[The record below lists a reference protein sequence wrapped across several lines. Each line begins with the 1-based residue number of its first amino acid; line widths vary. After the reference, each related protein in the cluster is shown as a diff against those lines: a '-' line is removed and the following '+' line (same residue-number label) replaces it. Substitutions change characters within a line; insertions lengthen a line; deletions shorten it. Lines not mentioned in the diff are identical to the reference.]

1 MTHRRKVVT
10 LDSLAK
16 ALAGLA
22 CQGVVTGLAHG
33 CFDVLH
39 LGHVR
44 YLARAREH
52 CGFLA
57 VTVTP
62 DAFVAKGPH
71 RPVFPEAQRA
81 EVLAAL
87 DMVDAVAV
95 NRWPTAVETLSLLR
109 PARYFKG
116 EDRRVEL
123 ADPSTVMHAEAQA
136 CHAGGGEVV
145 FIDDLVFSSTSLAMR
160 FYSPLLREGWILS
173 R

>member
-1 MTHRRKVVT
+1 MNHRSKIVG
-10 LDSLAK
+10 LDQLAQ
-16 ALAGLA
+16 AIANLS
-22 CQGVVTGLAHG
+22 CQGIVTGLAHG
-33 CFDVLH
+33 CFDLLH

-44 YLARAREH
+44 YLAQARER

-62 DAFVAKGPH
+62 DEFVDKGAL
-71 RPVFPEAQRA
+71 RPVFSEAHRA

-95 NRWPTAVETLSLLR
+95 NRWPTALETLSLLR

-116 EDRRVEL
+116 LERRAEL
-123 ADPSTVMHAEAQA
+123 DDPSSDMHAEALA
-136 CHAGGGEVV
+136 CNAAGGRLE
-145 FIDDLVFSSTSLAMR
+145 FINDLVFSSTSIVMR
-160 FYSPLLREGWILS
+160 YYSPLLREGWILS

>member
-1 MTHRRKVVT
+1 MNHRSKIVG
-10 LDSLAK
+10 LEDLAQ
-16 ALAGLA
+16 AMAGLS
-22 CQGVVTGLAHG
+22 CQGMVTGLAHG
-33 CFDVLH
+33 CFDLLH

-44 YLARAREH
+44 YLAQARER

-62 DAFVAKGPH
+62 DEFVRKGPH
-71 RPVFPEAQRA
+71 RPVFPEEQRA

-87 DMVDAVAV
+87 NMVDAVAV
-95 NRWPTAVETLSLLR
+95 NRWPTAVETLALLR

-116 EDRRVEL
+116 QERRAELDDR
-123 ADPSTVMHAEAQA
+123 ATSMHAEALA
-136 CHAGGGEVV
+136 CRKGGGEIV
-145 FIDDLVFSSTSLAMR
+145 FIDDLVFSSSSLAMR